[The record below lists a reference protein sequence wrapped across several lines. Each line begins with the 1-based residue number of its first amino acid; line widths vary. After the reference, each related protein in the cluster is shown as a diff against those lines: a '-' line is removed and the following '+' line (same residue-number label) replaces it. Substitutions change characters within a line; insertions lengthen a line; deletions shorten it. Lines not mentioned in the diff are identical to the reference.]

1 MKQFCNNFVTSFL
14 YFCDITH
21 NVMDLFIVI
30 VLALLAVMGIVVGVS
45 NDAVNFLNSAFG
57 SKAAKKNV
65 ILAVAG
71 IGVMVGVLTSSGMM
85 EVARNGVFDPGLFSY
100 EDIMILFLGMMLS
113 NIILLDIYNT
123 LGLPTS
129 TTVSLV
135 FGLIG
140 SAVAVA
146 LYKVWLGADGT
157 ETDIAQYI
165 NTEKAL
171 GIVSGILLSVVLAFF
186 TGHLLMYISRVIFSF
201 RYNKLFTRFGA
212 LWCGITVAGI
222 IYFTVFKGLKSAH
235 IEFIDKLSEY
245 VNNHLSLS
253 LLILWLVSSTLLWI
267 LQRCKVNILRVTI
280 LAGTFSLALAF
291 AGNDLVNFIGVPYAG
306 YDSYVYSQTASE
318 EALAHMEVFNLESD
332 NPENPF
338 STANPLIM
346 CAAGVVMVLTLF
358 LSKKTMRVIE
368 TERKLSSQSEEVS
381 PTNNEATNA
390 SRGIVRGARAISNV
404 VEAIT
409 PKAVRNFIE
418 NRFTPLTEEE
428 RGDANYD
435 LIRATVNLTAAAI
448 LISIGT
454 QLKLPLST
462 TYVVFMVSMGS
473 SLADRA
479 WGRESA
485 VYRITG
491 VMNVIMGWFI
501 TALGGFIIAL
511 VVTLAL
517 AYGQLIE
524 VGGWNIVAIVVTLIC
539 IGLIIK
545 SNFSKKEENKEVEE
559 SAVAKISDTLKQS
572 PEEALIAYTEHVC
585 ASMEKVTLIYDRTI
599 VAVFKENRKVLRDMV
614 SEAEE
619 FYHSTRQQ
627 KYEII
632 PLLRTLQESDVKTG
646 LFYVQ
651 VVDYI
656 SETSKAL
663 LHITR
668 PCYKHVDNN
677 HSGLTKEQVYDLKC
691 INDRVEAIFG
701 NINHMLRTRS
711 FENMDEV
718 LTKRDELFN
727 FIDEVMQNQL
737 RRLRDTGGS
746 SSANMLFFNIL
757 TETKTMVLHSRNIV
771 KSLEH
776 FVDSEE

>member
-1 MKQFCNNFVTSFL
+1 
-14 YFCDITH
+14 
-21 NVMDLFIVI
+21 MDLFIVI
-30 VLALLAVMGIVVGVS
+30 VLALLAVMGIIVGVS

-57 SKAAKKNV
+57 SKAAKKNI
-65 ILAVAG
+65 ILTIASM
-71 IGVMVGVLTSSGMM
+71 GVMVGVMTSSGMM
-85 EVARNGVFDPGLFSY
+85 DVARSGVFYPNMFSY
-100 EDIMILFLGMMLS
+100 QEIMILFLGMMLS
-113 NIILLDIYNT
+113 NIILLDIYNS

-135 FGLIG
+135 FGLLG
-140 SAVAVA
+140 SAMALA
-146 LYKVWLGADGT
+146 LYNIWSGDALMSQLG
-157 ETDIAQYI
+157 QYI
-165 NTEKAL
+165 NSGNAL
-171 GIVSGILLSVVLAFF
+171 AIVSGILLSVVLAFI
-186 TGHLLMYISRVIFSF
+186 TGHILMYISRIIFSF
-201 RYNKLFTRFGA
+201 RYNKVFNRFGA
-212 LWCGITVAGI
+212 LWCGITLAGI
-222 IYFTVFKGLKSAH
+222 IYFTVFKGLKSTSL
-235 IEFIDKLSEY
+235 IPDVLKDY
-245 VNNHLSLS
+245 VNENTGMA
-253 LLILWLVSSTLLWI
+253 LLILWLGSSLLLWV
-267 LQRCKVNILRVTI
+267 LQRCKVNILRVSI

-306 YDSYVYSQTASE
+306 YDSYMIAQGPDGAP
-318 EALAHMEVFNLESD
+318 ESMAQLM
-332 NPENPF
+332 NPT
-338 STANPLIM
+338 TANFWIM
-346 CAAGVVMVLTLF
+346 CAAGLVMVITLF
-358 LSKKTMRVIE
+358 TSKKAMRVIE
-368 TERKLSSQSEEVS
+368 TERKLSSQTEEA
-381 PTNNEATNA
+381 PTNSDATNA
-390 SRGIVRGARAISNV
+390 SRGIVRAARAIST
-404 VEAIT
+404 AIESVM
-409 PKAVRNFIE
+409 PNKVRAYIDS
-418 NRFTPLTEEE
+418 RFVQLSEEE
-428 RGDANYD
+428 RGDVNYD

-491 VMNVIMGWFI
+491 VMTVIMGWFI
-501 TALGGFIIAL
+501 TALGGFIIAIA
-511 VVTLAL
+511 VTLAL
-517 AYGQLIE
+517 AYGQNIA
-524 VGGWNIVAIVVTLIC
+524 VGEWNIVAIVVTLIC

-545 SNFSKKEENKEVEE
+545 SNMAKKTENKEVEE

-585 ASMEKVTLIYDRTI
+585 ASMEKVTMIYDRTI
-599 VAVFKENRKVLRDMV
+599 VAVFKENRKVLREMV
-614 SEAEE
+614 SEAED

-632 PLLRTLQESDVKTG
+632 PLLRTLEESDINTG
-646 LFYVQ
+646 HFYVQ

-691 INDRVEAIFG
+691 INDRVENIFG
-701 NINHMLRTRS
+701 DINHMLRTRS
-711 FENMDEV
+711 FEHMEGV

-776 FVDSEE
+776 FVHTKE

>member
-1 MKQFCNNFVTSFL
+1 M
-14 YFCDITH
+14 Y
-21 NVMDLFIVI
+21 LFIVI

-65 ILAVAG
+65 ILAVAAA
-71 IGVMVGVLTSSGMM
+71 GVMVGVLTSSGMM

-100 EDIMILFLGMMLS
+100 EDIMVLFLGMMLS

-146 LYKVWLGADGT
+146 LYKVWLGEPGT
-157 ETDIAQYI
+157 CTDIVQYI

-222 IYFTVFKGLKSAH
+222 IYFTVFKGLKSAQ

-253 LLILWLVSSTLLWI
+253 LLILWLVSSALLWI

-318 EALAHMEVFNLESD
+318 EELAHMTVFTLESD
-332 NPENPF
+332 DPANPF
-338 STANPLIM
+338 STANPWIM

-390 SRGIVRGARAISNV
+390 SRGIVRGARALNNA

-409 PKAVRNFIE
+409 PKSVRNFIE
-418 NRFTPLTEEE
+418 TRFVPLTDEE

-491 VMNVIMGWFI
+491 VMNVIMGWFV
-501 TALGGFIIAL
+501 TALGGFLIAL
-511 VVTLAL
+511 VVTIAL
-517 AYGQLIE
+517 AYGQQIT
-524 VGGWNIVAIVVTLIC
+524 VGDNWNIVAIGVTIIC
-539 IGLIIK
+539 VGLIIK
-545 SNFSKKEENKEVEE
+545 SNVSKKEEAKETEE
-559 SAVAKISDTLKQS
+559 SAVAKISDTLKRS

-585 ASMEKVTLIYDRTI
+585 SSMEKVTMIYDRTI
-599 VAVFKENRKVLRDMV
+599 VAVFKENRKVLREMV
-614 SEAEE
+614 SEAED

-646 LFYVQ
+646 HFYVQ

-701 NINHMLRTRS
+701 HINHMLRTRS

-718 LTKRDELFN
+718 LTERDELFN